1 MLLTGLACG
10 ATVVRV
16 LRILL
21 AMAAIVALQTPSPW
35 VGTWKL
41 NPSKSIG
48 ISNSQYKRV
57 TLTIEPWR
65 DGLKVVY
72 DMVGIRGGVTHVEW
86 TGRFDNKDYP
96 LQGIDYVM
104 TNAYSPI
111 DDRSY
116 NIVIKREGR
125 ISGNV
130 QVMVSADGRTLTAIT
145 SGKNAQGQD
154 ASTTAIYDRVN

>member
-1 MLLTGLACG
+1 MLLTGLARS
-10 ATVVRV
+10 AILSTV

-21 AMAAIVALQTPSPW
+21 AMAAIVAFQTAAPW
-35 VGTWKL
+35 VGVWRL
-41 NPSKSIG
+41 NPAKSTG
-48 ISNSQYKRV
+48 TSNSQYKRV
-57 TLTIEPWR
+57 TLTIEPWQ
-65 DGLKVVY
+65 DGLKVMY

-111 DDRSY
+111 DDRNY
-116 NIVIKREGR
+116 NMVIKREGR

-130 QVMVSADGRTLTAIT
+130 KVTVSADGRTLTAIT
-145 SGKNAQGQD
+145 TGKNAQGQD
-154 ASTTAIYDRVN
+154 ASTTAVYDRL